1 MRKNFHESKERVG
14 SGRTGQ
20 YSNMVEK
27 KKKNRKSP
35 LFYHQFPLKLG
46 SRKFGQEE

>member
-20 YSNMVEK
+20 YSHMVEK
-27 KKKNRKSP
+27 KKQKITSFLSSISIKV
-35 LFYHQFPLKLG
+35 G
-46 SRKFGQEE
+46 

>member
-20 YSNMVEK
+20 YSHMVG
-27 KKKNRKSP
+27 KKKNKQKITSF
-35 LFYHQFPLKLG
+35 LSSISIKVG
-46 SRKFGQEE
+46 

>member
-20 YSNMVEK
+20 YSHMVEK
-27 KKKNRKSP
+27 KKKQKITSF
-35 LFYHQFPLKLG
+35 LSSISIKVG
-46 SRKFGQEE
+46 